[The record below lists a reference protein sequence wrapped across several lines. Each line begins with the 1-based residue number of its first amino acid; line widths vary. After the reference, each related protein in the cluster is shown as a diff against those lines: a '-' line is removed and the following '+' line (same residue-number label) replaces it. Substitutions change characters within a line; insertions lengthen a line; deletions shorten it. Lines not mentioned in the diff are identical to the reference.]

1 MPPIIEVKK
10 LFKVAVENGNKVIQ
24 IEPGTHDVSD
34 RIAEIA
40 INQLLVAEL
49 VQENDSPEPEPEP
62 EQTKPKPEQTKPKPR
77 TKGKSN
83 DAVSD
88 SGTSEVES

>member
-62 EQTKPKPEQTKPKPR
+62 EQTKPKPR

>member
-49 VQENDSPEPEPEP
+49 VQETDSPEPEPEP
-62 EQTKPKPEQTKPKPR
+62 EPEPTKPKPR
-77 TKGKSN
+77 TKGKPD
-83 DAVSD
+83 DAVPNTSA
-88 SGTSEVES
+88 SEVES

>member
-1 MPPIIEVKK
+1 MPPIIEVKN
-10 LFKVAVENGNKVIQ
+10 LFNVAVENGNKVIQ

-62 EQTKPKPEQTKPKPR
+62 EQTKPKPR

>member
-62 EQTKPKPEQTKPKPR
+62 EPEQTKPKPR